1 MRTVPL
7 TREFPMAQTHLG
19 YILDGECTSLGMII
33 VHYTSED
40 VSVLLRL
47 IIILHDRAQAVVDAN
62 SGAHQGL
69 AEHHLCYPRRI
80 KEKKDT

>member
-19 YILDGECTSLGMII
+19 YILDRESTSLGVII

-40 VSVLLRL
+40 VSILLRFV
-47 IIILHDRAQAVVDAN
+47 IILHY
-62 SGAHQGL
+62 GA
-69 AEHHLCYPRRI
+69 
-80 KEKKDT
+80 